1 MWIERIR
8 LHDWKCFVE
17 AKFDFPRPSNS
28 RPVVLIGAENGA
40 GKTSLLEGLLF
51 CLYGPQ
57 AIELIAERESDMA
70 RGTEGFRRFVS
81 RAINNSARQQGR
93 TRASIEV
100 TFADEEERIRIERRF
115 HTYSNGHFRDQELF
129 IWRGRFQDDPSELDL
144 INVPALADKDDFLR
158 GYIAQRILPHNLAPF
173 FFFDGEQVQ
182 RLASKDR
189 SAATREGLEQ
199 LFGVKILRTLQ
210 TDLRKLAS
218 DRRAKA
224 RVGNK
229 PSKLA
234 QLEVDI
240 MQSQEKITELEV
252 NLKDLENLIPSLERK
267 VDGLQSSIGL
277 LIQGNTN
284 NINEINKDL
293 HQAEQERK
301 TILIELNEKMLGR
314 DLAIALANNSIASL
328 RRQLDQEERRIS
340 WEAARENM
348 LHKLDKLV
356 SDFEVMAEPQVHPEL
371 TDPQKETLRV
381 RLSKAYEGMF
391 VPPPPNI
398 ADNVR
403 HAYLGADNRAVVLE
417 RLNAVQRL
425 STSQLT
431 KLIDRLEEV
440 TNRRRRLGDDQQA
453 LAEGSKA
460 SELTQSLRDA
470 QENLTKQEESKLLVV
485 NHLTSEKR
493 NLGNLTAERGRLEED
508 TERGDIEN
516 SVARRC
522 DDINI
527 MLDSFI
533 EDLRKKRN
541 ENLAQRMT
549 EVYRKL
555 ARKEDVVQRIEID
568 PDGPVRLIGS
578 DGRNL
583 NEQDLSAG
591 ENEIFA
597 LSLLAAA
604 SSTVASDMPLII
616 DTPVARLDRAH
627 RLNIATHYLPKAAA
641 QIVLLSTDTELVGD
655 FLEPI
660 RNHIGASFLINFN
673 PTTEVSEVKVDS
685 YFESL
690 DPAA

>member
-17 AKFDFPRPSNS
+17 AKFDFPRPSIN

-93 TRASIEV
+93 TRASLEV

-115 HTYSNGHFRDQELF
+115 HTYPNGHFRDQELF
-129 IWRGRFQDDPSELDL
+129 VWRGRIQDEPNELDV

-189 SAATREGLEQ
+189 SAATRDGLEQ
-199 LFGVKILRTLQ
+199 LFGVRILRTLQ
-210 TDLRKLAS
+210 TDLRRLAS
-218 DRRAKA
+218 DRRSKA

-240 MQSQEKITELEV
+240 MQTQEKVVELEG
-252 NLKDLENLIPSLERK
+252 NLNEIENLIPTLERK

-284 NINEINKDL
+284 NINEINKEL
-293 HQAEQERK
+293 HQAEQERR
-301 TILIELNEKMLGR
+301 TILIELNEKLLGR
-314 DLAIALANNSIASL
+314 DLAIALAHNSIGAL
-328 RRQLDQEERRIS
+328 RLQLDQEDRRIS

-348 LHKLDKLV
+348 LHKLDKLIL
-356 SDFEVMAEPQVHPEL
+356 DFEEMGEPEVHPQL
-371 TDPQKETLRV
+371 TEAQKDSLRV

-398 ADNVR
+398 AENVR
-403 HAYLGADNRAVVLE
+403 HAYLGADNRAVVLD
-417 RLNAVQRL
+417 RLNSVQRL

-431 KLIDRLEEV
+431 KLIERLEEV
-440 TNRRRRLGDDQQA
+440 TNRRRRLGDDQQT
-453 LAEGSKA
+453 LAEGTRA

-470 QENLTKQEESKLLVV
+470 QENLTKQEESKLLVI
-485 NHLTSEKR
+485 NQLSAEKR

-516 SVARRC
+516 RVARRC
-522 DDINI
+522 DEIHT

-541 ENLAQRMT
+541 ESLAQRMT

-555 ARKEDVVQRIEID
+555 ARKEDVVKRIEID

-604 SSTVASDMPLII
+604 SSTVASDMPVII
-616 DTPVARLDRAH
+616 DTPVARLDRTH
-627 RLNIATHYLPKAAA
+627 RLNIARHYLPKAAA

-660 RNHIGASFLINFN
+660 RNHIGASFLIDFN
-673 PTTEVSEVKVDS
+673 PTTEVSEVKVDA
-685 YFESL
+685 YFEPL
-690 DPAA
+690 DSAG